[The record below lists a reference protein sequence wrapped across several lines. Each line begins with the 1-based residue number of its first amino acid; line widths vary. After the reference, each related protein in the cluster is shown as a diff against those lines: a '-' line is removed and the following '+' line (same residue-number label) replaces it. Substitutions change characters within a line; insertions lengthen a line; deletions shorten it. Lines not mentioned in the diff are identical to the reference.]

1 MTADETLNELLVK
14 LFKNIMEI
22 EGKSLITDEFK
33 DLTYNDFHVIEAI
46 GMSEPKS
53 MSTVAKLMN
62 VTTGTLTKAMDFRT
76 DGLVIILEDE
86 PKYISDMLKHHPD
99 FAEKF
104 NSKIVIPIFTNE
116 ELLLFGKIYALNHD
130 YCIADGAEE
139 ELYNRIREGQTDPT
153 QPSTIQN
160 VKKILDGV
168 MKKVEK
174 GGLRKIKMGFSKKRY
189 DEEDRVLLFDKDF
202 R

>member
-1 MTADETLNELLVK
+1 MLIIEEAGDLND
-14 LFKNIMEI
+14 
-22 EGKSLITDEFK
+22 T
-33 DLTYNDFHVIEAI
+33 VIE
-46 GMSEPKS
+46 
-53 MSTVAKLMN
+53 
-62 VTTGTLTKAMDFRT
+62 TLTKAMDFRT